1 MDSAELSLI
10 LDEKYNIQTRPGA
23 HCAPLIHKHFATED
37 QGIVRFSFSYFNSE
51 EEIDAAIDAV
61 REIAADY
68 NSKWK
73 RLRKWT
79 DPLKLDQPT

>member
-1 MDSAELSLI
+1 MDSSELSLI
-10 LDEKYNIQTRPGA
+10 LDEEYNIQTRPGA

-37 QGIVRFSFSYFNSE
+37 QGIVRFSFSYFNTD

-68 NSKWK
+68 NSK
-73 RLRKWT
+73 
-79 DPLKLDQPT
+79 